1 MSDVLNRIA
10 ELEQQRAQL
19 NGDIDRQI
27 EGLKEQALAELEAM
41 RSQLSKYETA
51 LSLDRKFRTPVPTL
65 PTRATRTELD
75 ETDAG
80 NGIRETQD
88 NVSAPTFKDE
98 LASLRERTQEKR
110 RRLG

>member
-27 EGLKEQALAELEAM
+27 EGLKEQALQELEAM
-41 RSQLSKYETA
+41 RADLAKFETVLQVKVA
-51 LSLDRKFRTPVPTL
+51 PREQ
-65 PTRATRTELD
+65 RAPARVVRSELD

-88 NVSAPTFKDE
+88 NTSASDFKDQ